1 MTKQDKWQDNFILTP
16 NHNKMSMNYPDYD
29 TLREEYE
36 AGNISAVDFI
46 LQQSDEVTED
56 YHQFCEDEGLDSS
69 SVESAKAFMD
79 FREELFEESISN

>member
-1 MTKQDKWQDNFILTP
+1 
-16 NHNKMSMNYPDYD
+16 MNYPDYD

-36 AGNISAVDFI
+36 AGNITAVDFV
-46 LQQSDEVTED
+46 LQQLDEVTED
-56 YHQFCEDEGLDSS
+56 YHQFCKDEGLSPT

>member
-1 MTKQDKWQDNFILTP
+1 MK
-16 NHNKMSMNYPDYD
+16 YPDYD

-36 AGNISAVDFI
+36 AGNITAVDFV

-56 YHQFCEDEGLDSS
+56 YHQFCKDEGLSPT